1 MIVDH
6 LFILG
11 NAHGFDGDIRR
22 LTPTERLCVMTGDNG
37 DLRPYSLLELAD
49 EIGRLREER
58 KRLVA
63 SLSKALAVMS

>member
-1 MIVDH
+1 MIVDY
-6 LFILG
+6 LFVSRSD
-11 NAHGFDGDIRR
+11 AGDLRR
-22 LTPTERLCVMTGDNG
+22 LTPNDRLCVMIGDNG